1 MPKPLQLQHVAG
13 WAGRRERVDKKKSN
27 GYNLFLMQIQHY
39 GIPIVISIGNG
50 PSKEHTHARP
60 HTHTRTDTRA
70 RTRTHSFENLT
81 LQCLH
86 VVILN
91 ANAFRYSKQNEI
103 QDTADNKQDHL
114 LVTVFTLP
122 FSLLLLR

>member
-1 MPKPLQLQHVAG
+1 MWRAG
-13 WAGRRERVDKKKSN
+13 QGGGREWIKKKSN

-70 RTRTHSFENLT
+70 RTRTDSFENLT
-81 LQCLH
+81 L
-86 VVILN
+86 
-91 ANAFRYSKQNEI
+91 YS
-103 QDTADNKQDHL
+103 
-114 LVTVFTLP
+114 V
-122 FSLLLLR
+122 